1 MEEMEFIDK
10 EYTVTEVDELAAAY
24 IKLREE
30 KKDIAAELHKI
41 DNSISE
47 IETKIIEA
55 MKENLKSNWDAHGY
69 KLILK
74 KEKYPKMDKDPE
86 SVKRFAQYLEKRG
99 GEEALWSYM
108 SVNHNT
114 LRSLCKQILEENPEE
129 VIPSVDLSF
138 ERETLN
144 MRKSK

>member
-1 MEEMEFIDK
+1 MDFIDK
-10 EYTVTEVDELAAAY
+10 EYTVTEIDEMAGKYVGLKTA
-24 IKLREE
+24 
-30 KKDIAAELHKI
+30 KKELEDSVKKI
-41 DNSISE
+41 EMQIQE
-47 IETKIIEA
+47 IESKLIEA

-86 SVKRFAQYLEKRG
+86 SVKKFAEYLDGRG
-99 GEEALWSYM
+99 GEEAVWSYM

-114 LRSLCKQILEENPEE
+114 LRSLCKQILEENPNE

-138 ERETLN
+138 ERESLN